1 MTTPLLAA
9 THVAAFLLGAALC
22 RQVTLLGITRARAAA
37 PHDDPRGPEP
47 VAPFK
52 RVTPRR
58 IDIALALILI
68 FVLIIIGFAIQQSA
82 WQRDQ
87 DRHDACVDAWGTSLV
102 QAVQT
107 NRTATRHLAAA
118 TATRDVARAAWET
131 ALGDLTRIL
140 VALRAHPPTAVTSDF
155 VHALNRT
162 AHLSGELKMTQA
174 AVDRA
179 ASHVAA
185 TQEAHPLPVLRCG

>member
-1 MTTPLLAA
+1 MW
-9 THVAAFLLGAALC
+9 
-22 RQVTLLGITRARAAA
+22 RQIAILTAARAHDDP
-37 PHDDPRGPEP
+37 PHDDLRGPGP

-68 FVLIIIGFAIQQSA
+68 FVSIIIGFAIQQKA

-87 DRHDACVDAWGTSLV
+87 DRHDACVDAWGSSLV
-102 QAVQT
+102 GAVQA
-107 NRTATRHLAAA
+107 NRTATKHYTAA
-118 TATRDVARAAWET
+118 TAVRDRARADWET
-131 ALGDLTRIL
+131 SLGDLTRIL

-155 VHALNRT
+155 VHVLNRT
-162 AHLSGELKMTQA
+162 AHLSGKLRVAQV

-179 ASHVAA
+179 AGHVAA
-185 TQEAHPLPVLRCG
+185 TQQAHPLPVLRCGP